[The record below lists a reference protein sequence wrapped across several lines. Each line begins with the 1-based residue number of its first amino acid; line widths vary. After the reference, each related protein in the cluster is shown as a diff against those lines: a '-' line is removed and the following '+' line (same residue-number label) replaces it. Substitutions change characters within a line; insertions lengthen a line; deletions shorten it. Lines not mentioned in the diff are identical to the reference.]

1 MNSKSSTLT
10 NCMLSV
16 IVPAYNEEE
25 VLPIFHARLVAA
37 LANTLELEGNWEVV
51 YVNDGSKDG
60 TLRILKELQ
69 QHEER
74 EVRQRLLP
82 PWRGAA

>member
-1 MNSKSSTLT
+1 MNPNAT
-10 NCMLSV
+10 CMLSV

-37 LANTLELEGNWEVV
+37 LTAIKELEGRWEVV

-60 TLRILKELQ
+60 TLRILQELQ
-69 QHEER
+69 QANPA
-74 EVRQRLLP
+74 V
-82 PWRGAA
+82 GVAALSRNV